1 MLTRSAD
8 QQLLLLSLE
17 VKLLKTWTLL
27 LPPQVAPTIE
37 IELYSIAEVPAP
49 NSQPSPSILSP
60 KRHSKA
66 KPSYSCKHF
75 NKRKTND
82 QEMKKQDLNVNYML
96 SHESTTLRKTISLRC
111 LIQQK
116 FHRLNKFGQP
126 LLAILIKIPIT
137 KTLNQRL
144 L

>member
-27 LPPQVAPTIE
+27 LPPQVVPTIE
-37 IELYSIAEVPAP
+37 IELYSIAEVPVP
-49 NSQPSPSILSP
+49 NSQPFPSILNP

-66 KPSYSCKHF
+66 KASYSCKHF

-126 LLAILIKIPIT
+126 LLAILIKFPIT